1 MEYPAGRYRGRAVFT
16 KPTRDVSTQGI
27 CLMCRCARVAAG
39 TNITVLAIRVTVAN
53 YCTIDF
59 VLLMQF
65 IISMRVSPIIIN
77 SCVCIKR
84 L

>member
-39 TNITVLAIRVTVAN
+39 SNVTVLAIRVTVADN
-53 YCTIDF
+53 CSHDF
-59 VLLMQF
+59 VLFTQ
-65 IISMRVSPIIIN
+65 I
-77 SCVCIKR
+77 
-84 L
+84 